1 MSRTYRNT
9 STKNVGKKKQRE
21 TKKNKKT
28 WKIFQDEARNIIAI
42 KIQTGVLN

>member
-21 TKKNKKT
+21 TKKTRKPGKFS
-28 WKIFQDEARNIIAI
+28 KMKQGISSQSRS
-42 KIQTGVLN
+42 KQGC